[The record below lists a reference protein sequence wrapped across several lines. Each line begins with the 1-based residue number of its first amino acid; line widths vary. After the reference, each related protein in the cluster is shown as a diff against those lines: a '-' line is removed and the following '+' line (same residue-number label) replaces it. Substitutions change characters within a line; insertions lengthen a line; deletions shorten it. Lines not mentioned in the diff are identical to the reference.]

1 MFFQFFLHLVQFLEK
16 KTLIAVPRNF
26 INKFHFF
33 FEELSNMM
41 KKCRTHKSFANPD
54 LYELFVV
61 KSLKGLSVEFII
73 HTY

>member
-1 MFFQFFLHLVQFLEK
+1 
-16 KTLIAVPRNF
+16 
-26 INKFHFF
+26 
-33 FEELSNMM
+33 MM